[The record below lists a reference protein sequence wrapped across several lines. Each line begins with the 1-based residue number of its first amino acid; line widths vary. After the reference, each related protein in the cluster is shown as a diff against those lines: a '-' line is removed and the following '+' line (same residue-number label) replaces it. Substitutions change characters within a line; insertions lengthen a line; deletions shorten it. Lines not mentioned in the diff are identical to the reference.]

1 MATATPERAIGQ
13 PIARV
18 DAVERVKGRA
28 VYAPDLTLPG
38 TLHCKILRSP
48 HAHAKIRGIDT
59 SAAEAYPG
67 VKAVVTHRDLPALTS
82 DEQVGGEVTLDA
94 VYLRQFLMAQD
105 RVLFHGHPVAAV
117 AATSPHIAEEAL
129 DLIKVDYE
137 PLPAVVGIE
146 DAIKPDSPVI
156 HEEVR
161 TRSLE
166 GRGDKP
172 TNLSVHMQLAR
183 GDVARGYEDAEVVL
197 ESEYRVGM
205 VHQGYIEPQACSV
218 EVDANGHVTIY
229 TTTQA
234 SFGVKSQNA
243 ALLQIPLNKVTVV
256 PLEIG
261 GGFGGK
267 GFTVPELPTALLA
280 LKTGQPVKTVLG
292 RDEVFRATGPAP
304 DAYCWIKAGAKKNG
318 EVTAFEAKFYLD
330 AGCLPGSALY
340 VNNILVAGLS
350 PYKLPNFQADGYD
363 VLTNKS
369 RSQAYRAPGLPEG
382 AFAIE
387 TMMDELAEAL
397 NMDPID
403 LRIAN
408 VTDDGAPMSDGMAL
422 PVTRFK
428 SILESVK
435 QHPAWA
441 SPVPAGRG
449 RGVAIGMRREGSGTS
464 TASIQ
469 LNQDATFSLI
479 VGSVD
484 LTGTRTSMAQIAAE
498 ELGVTV
504 DEVRSTVGDTDAVG
518 YTDGSWG
525 SRITYVTGMAV
536 KNAAEDLIGQLKGLA
551 AERFQAD
558 AADIDY
564 ENRTFSLRDNPE
576 QTVALSELASTNVGR
591 GTGAIIGNGLATG
604 VRPVT
609 SSGVQIAEVE
619 VDDATGRAVIA
630 RYTAFQDPGRA
641 INPMAVEGQVQG
653 AVAQGVGWALWENYE
668 WGEDGILKNANFLD
682 YRMPTALD
690 LPMIETIFVGGP
702 APENPLG
709 VRGVGEVPIIPPLPT
724 VGNAVSRATGVRIRE
739 IPLNP
744 ERVFWATHNGGSNGS
759 A

>member
-1 MATATPERAIGQ
+1 MVATPEKAIGQ
-13 PIARV
+13 SIARV
-18 DAVERVKGRA
+18 DSVERVTGRA

-38 TLHCKILRSP
+38 SLHCKILRSP
-48 HAHAKIRGIDT
+48 HAHARIKSIDV

-67 VKAVVTHRDLPALTS
+67 VKAVVTYADLPPMAT
-82 DEQVGGEVTLDA
+82 DDQVGGEVTLSA
-94 VYLRQFLMAQD
+94 TYLRQFLMAED
-105 RVLFHGHPVAAV
+105 RVLFHGHPVAAI
-117 AATSPHIAEEAL
+117 AATTPHIAEEAL

-137 PLPAVVGIE
+137 PLPAVVQIE
-146 DAIKPDSPVI
+146 DAMKPDAPII

-161 TRSLE
+161 TRGLE
-166 GRGDKP
+166 GSSDKP
-172 TNLSVHMQLAR
+172 TNISVHMELGR
-183 GDVARGYEDAEVVL
+183 GDVAKGYEEAEVVV
-197 ESEYRVGM
+197 EGEYRVGM

-218 EVDANGHVTIY
+218 EVEPNGHITIY
-229 TTTQA
+229 TTTQS

-280 LKTGQPVKTVLG
+280 LKTGQSVKTVLG

-304 DAYCWIKAGAKKNG
+304 DAYCWIKVGAKKTG
-318 EVTAFEAKFYLD
+318 EITAFEAKFYLD

-363 VLTNKS
+363 VLTNKT

-387 TMMDELAEAL
+387 TALDELAQAL
-397 NMDPID
+397 DMDPID
-403 LRIAN
+403 LRIVN
-408 VTDDGAPMSDGMAL
+408 VTDDGAPMSDGMAM
-422 PVTRFK
+422 PVTRLK
-428 SILESVK
+428 EILQDVK
-435 QHPAWA
+435 AHPAWS
-441 SPVPAGRG
+441 SPVPEGRG
-449 RGVAIGMRREGSGTS
+449 RGMAIGMRREGSGTS
-464 TASIQ
+464 TAAIQ
-469 LNQDATFSLI
+469 LNADATFSLV

-504 DEVRSTVGDTDAVG
+504 DEVRSTVGDTDSVG

-536 KNAAEDLIGQLKGLA
+536 KNASEDLIAQLKALA
-551 AERFQAD
+551 GERFQAD
-558 AADIDY
+558 PADVEYAD
-564 ENRTFSLRDNPE
+564 RTFSLRENPE
-576 QTVALSELASTNVGR
+576 QSVTLSELAANNIGR
-591 GTGAIIGNGLATG
+591 GTGAITGNGLATG

-619 VDDATGRAVIA
+619 VDDATGRVTIA
-630 RYTAFQDPGRA
+630 KYTAFQDPGRA

-653 AVAQGVGWALWENYE
+653 AVAQGIGWALWENYE

-690 LPMIETIFVGGP
+690 LPMIETVFVGGP

-724 VGNAVSRATGVRIRE
+724 VGNAVSRVTGVRIRE

-744 ERVFWATHNGGSNGS
+744 ERVFWATHNGHTNGHS
-759 A
+759 

>member
-1 MATATPERAIGQ
+1 MVATPEKPIGQ
-13 PIARV
+13 SIARV
-18 DAVERVKGRA
+18 DAVERVIGRA

-48 HAHAKIRGIDT
+48 IAHAKIKSIDT

-67 VKAVVTHRDLPALTS
+67 VKAVVTHKDLPGLDS

-94 VYLRQFLMAQD
+94 SYLREFLMAKD

-137 PLPAVVGIE
+137 ALPAVVHIE
-146 DAIKPDSPVI
+146 DAIKDDAPVI
-156 HEEVR
+156 HQEVR
-161 TRSLE
+161 TRGLE
-166 GRGDKP
+166 GRSDKP
-172 TNLSVHMQLAR
+172 TNISVHMELAR
-183 GDVARGYEDAEVVL
+183 GDVAKGYEEADVVL
-197 ESEYRVGM
+197 EGEYRVGM

-218 EVDANGHVTIY
+218 AVDANGHITIY

-304 DAYCWIKAGAKKNG
+304 DAYCWIKAGANKKG

-397 NMDPID
+397 DMDPID

-428 SILESVK
+428 EILETVK
-435 QHPAWA
+435 KHDSWA
-441 SPVPAGRG
+441 SPVPEGRG
-449 RGVAIGMRREGSGTS
+449 RGIAIGMRREGSGTS
-464 TASIQ
+464 TATIR
-469 LNQDATFSLI
+469 LNADSTFSLV

-484 LTGTRTSMAQIAAE
+484 LTGTRTTMAQIAAE

-504 DEVRSTVGDTDAVG
+504 DEIRSTVGDTDSVG
-518 YTDGSWG
+518 YSDGSWG

-536 KNAAEDLIGQLKGLA
+536 KNASEDLIGQLKELA
-551 AERFQAD
+551 AERFKAD
-558 AADIDY
+558 AEDVVY
-564 ENRTFSLRDNPE
+564 EDRTFSLRDNPE
-576 QTVALSELASTNVGR
+576 QTVTLAELARNNVGR

-619 VDDATGRAVIA
+619 IDEDTGRATIA

-668 WGEDGILKNANFLD
+668 WGDDGILKNANFLD

-709 VRGVGEVPIIPPLPT
+709 VRGVGEVPIIPPLPAI
-724 VGNAVSRATGVRIRE
+724 GNAVSRSAGIRHRQ

-744 ERVFWATHNGGSNGS
+744 ERVFWTTHNGGNGKN
-759 A
+759 